1 MQPKPSALLALQ
13 YPKAQYQEISL
24 DCPYTFEINGMVN
37 VLPARVKNKCWI
49 DLNYPDLNG
58 TIFIT
63 YQEVNDNITE
73 LLRDGQKLPLQH
85 TQKADIIEGDQYL
98 NPDRNS
104 YGMFY
109 EVEGDAASQAQF
121 YLTDS
126 TRHFLTG
133 AIYFK
138 TQPNFDSIYP
148 AAEYLKKDMRH
159 IMETLRWND

>member
-1 MQPKPSALLALQ
+1 MQPKPSAFLALS
-13 YPKAQYQEISL
+13 YPQANYKEITL
-24 DCPYTFEINGMVN
+24 DCPYTFEINSMATVA
-37 VLPARVKNKCWI
+37 PARVKNKCWI
-49 DLNYPDLNG
+49 DLDYPSLNG
-58 TIFIT
+58 TLFIT
-63 YQEVNDNITE
+63 YQEVNNNIAE

-85 TQKADIIEGDQYL
+85 TQKADVIEGDQYL
-98 NPDRNS
+98 NPKLKT

-109 EVEGDAASQAQF
+109 EVEGNAASQAQF

-126 TRHFLTG
+126 THHFLTG

-148 AAEYLKKDMRH
+148 AAEYLKKDMLH